1 PFGLAQKN
9 YTLGALAT
17 FCALGLG
24 ALALGELQDRVL
36 LPEDRPKT
44 VRLIQPNAPQDQK
57 WDPDYREVFFER
69 QLEFSR
75 QMPTVDLVVWPE
87 TAIPVLLDEAD
98 DLLARAAVAAKG
110 AVVILGTLR
119 QDMWGYYNTLAVLD
133 PTGQVTDRYDKHHL
147 VPFGE
152 YIPLADFF
160 GLFSGG
166 LAKNYGEGFT
176 AGSGPAVVVVP
187 GIGKILPLICYEVV
201 FPHEISAVMERP
213 DFMLQITN
221 DAWFGTFSG
230 PYQHLAQAR
239 MRAIEQ
245 GLPMLRV
252 ANTGV
257 SAVID
262 VKGRLRDQLPLG
274 VVGYLDATLP
284 AAATPTVYSRVGDY
298 LVLALILLFL
308 TCCVWVRKRNSH

>member
-1 PFGLAQKN
+1 
-9 YTLGALAT
+9 
-17 FCALGLG
+17 
-24 ALALGELQDRVL
+24 
-36 LPEDRPKT
+36 
-44 VRLIQPNAPQDQK
+44 
-57 WDPDYREVFFER
+57 
-69 QLEFSR
+69 
-75 QMPTVDLVVWPE
+75 
-87 TAIPVLLDEAD
+87 
-98 DLLARAAVAAKG
+98 
-110 AVVILGTLR
+110 
-119 QDMWGYYNTLAVLD
+119 
-133 PTGQVTDRYDKHHL
+133 
-147 VPFGE
+147 
-152 YIPLADFF
+152 
-160 GLFSGG
+160 
-166 LAKNYGEGFT
+166 
-176 AGSGPAVVVVP
+176 
-187 GIGKILPLICYEVV
+187 
-201 FPHEISAVMERP
+201 
-213 DFMLQITN
+213 MLQITN

-298 LVLALILLFL
+298 SVLALILLFL